1 MQRQYSSVKKN
12 SLNDKVQ
19 PIFVSAIQMGEG
31 EDDPLIGEQRANKV
45 NNIIMNLYKSL
56 MEKGDQIQLDNT
68 PLTNIVIKYSNRVY
82 NVIDTGFLFYRNLSF
97 ILDTAGMKK
106 DNLYSLFE
114 IQHGVPLVEDLVFI
128 GVDNETP
135 SRFLNNY
142 GFFSFTTDDTGK
154 MQLSFYAIDD
164 VPATNWGVYIG
175 FLYRL

>member
-19 PIFVSAIQMGEG
+19 PIFVSAIQMSEG

-82 NVIDTGFLFYRNLSF
+82 NVIDVGFLFYRNLSF
-97 ILDTAGMKK
+97 VLDTAGMKK
-106 DNLYSLFE
+106 DVLYSLFE
-114 IQHGVPLVEDLVFI
+114 IQHGIPLVDDLVFL

-142 GFFSFTTDDTGK
+142 GFFYFTTDDTGK

-175 FLYRL
+175 FLYKV

>member
-19 PIFVSAIQMGEG
+19 PIFVSAIQMSEG

-82 NVIDTGFLFYRNLSF
+82 NVIDVGFLFYRNLSF
-97 ILDTAGMKK
+97 VLDTAGMKK
-106 DNLYSLFE
+106 DVLYSLFE
-114 IQHGVPLVEDLVFI
+114 IQQGIPLVDDLVFL

-142 GFFSFTTDDTGK
+142 GFFYFTTDDTGK
-154 MQLSFYAIDD
+154 MQLSFYATDD

-175 FLYRL
+175 FLYKV